1 MTNKFNVYIPSKYGY
16 SCFLTLTPSVGDM
29 DSFDQIED
37 EIVYWLVLFK
47 ELVFL
52 KQNCSSLKDRFFLL
66 KGNVPIVV
74 DQFYRVKKLTMT

>member
-37 EIVYWLVLFK
+37 EIVY
-47 ELVFL
+47 
-52 KQNCSSLKDRFFLL
+52 
-66 KGNVPIVV
+66 
-74 DQFYRVKKLTMT
+74 